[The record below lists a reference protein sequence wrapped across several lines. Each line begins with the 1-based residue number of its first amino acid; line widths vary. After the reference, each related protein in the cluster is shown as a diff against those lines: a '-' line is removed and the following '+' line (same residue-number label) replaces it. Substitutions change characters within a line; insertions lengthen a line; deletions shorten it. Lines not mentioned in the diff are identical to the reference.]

1 MIEYVNLL
9 LLLTMFGSTCYVYY
23 RLKKIFYLISIVMDS
38 EILDQF
44 TDLGRDIDSEFP
56 KPKRGRKKKA
66 DTKMNELEDNDVRD
80 KRERLVACILS
91 GNSKMYLGK
100 EYTEQQINEMDY
112 NSINTLLNRY
122 ESVLSAQMTKSL
134 GKSIIN
140 LYSNL
145 ACSVLGVGNQQEL
158 STDLECDP
166 FLNTAMQRFTC
177 NLYYRFGTLLGP
189 VSVGIITGKH
199 YAKNSITKL
208 NDRSNS
214 GTRDP
219 ATRNC
224 NQTEEPLRIEQRRKL
239 VEYNKRKKEE
249 LKHLNEQITKQDD
262 MADHKPRPDTSTYV
276 YAGSLSVLGLAISG
290 YLLYSKFKKLE
301 RNLIDAPPPPVKR
314 LALNQ
319 KEIFLKCSKNFYHII
334 YKWLKTIQKI

>member
-1 MIEYVNLL
+1 MIECINLL
-9 LLLTMFGSTCYVYY
+9 LLLTMLGSTCYVYY
-23 RLKKIFYLISIVMDS
+23 RLKKIFYLISIVIDS
-38 EILDQF
+38 EILDQL
-44 TDLGRDIDSEFP
+44 TDLGRDVDSEFP

-66 DTKMNELEDNDVRD
+66 DTKMNELDYNDVRG
-80 KRERLVACILS
+80 KRERLVACVLS

-134 GKSIIN
+134 GKNVIN

-145 ACSVLGVGNQQEL
+145 ACSLLGVGNQQEL

-177 NLYYRFGTLLGP
+177 DLYYRFGTLLAP

-208 NDRSNS
+208 NDRSNNR
-214 GTRDP
+214 TCDT

-224 NQTEEPLRIEQRRKL
+224 NQTEEPSE
-239 VEYNKRKKEE
+239 N
-249 LKHLNEQITKQDD
+249 
-262 MADHKPRPDTSTYV
+262 
-276 YAGSLSVLGLAISG
+276 
-290 YLLYSKFKKLE
+290 
-301 RNLIDAPPPPVKR
+301 
-314 LALNQ
+314 
-319 KEIFLKCSKNFYHII
+319 
-334 YKWLKTIQKI
+334 